1 MNDTAR
7 SSPFTPAPSPESPFG
22 VMRAPRELI
31 FGDGHRAVLGE
42 VAAPLGRKALV
53 CTDQRFAASPA
64 MDGLCANLADK
75 GIAVRVFDGTL
86 AELPSQSVH
95 ACVEQC
101 RDFAPEMVIG
111 VGGGSCMDMAKLVAL
126 LLTHGGPLERYY
138 GEFKVP
144 GPVLPVIALPTTAGT
159 GSEVTP
165 VAVLADSAR
174 DLKVGISTPWLI
186 PYAAICDP
194 ELTHTCPPSL
204 TALSGADAL
213 THAVEA
219 FTAIRHPADP
229 LISHRRVFVGRNR
242 FSDHHALEAIRAI
255 FGHLERAVDRPGDA
269 HARSMLMYGSVCA
282 GLAFGTAGTA
292 AAHAIQY
299 PVGALTHTPHGLGV
313 AALLPYVM
321 RFNASACEAE
331 LASIG
336 AAIAALDAHDA
347 SEPREVREPGEV
359 REASGVRRVSDASAT
374 QSELAQAAIER
385 TQALCASIGIPR
397 TLADLGLRRDQLDW
411 VAEQS
416 MLAARLINNNPRPL
430 ALDDVK
436 TLVRHA
442 FEGVASDTRALA

>member
-1 MNDTAR
+1 MISTL
-7 SSPFTPAPSPESPFG
+7 APVDNPFG

-31 FGDGHRAVLGE
+31 FGDGHRAVLGH

-64 MDGLCANLADK
+64 MDGIRANLAAK
-75 GIAVRVFDGTL
+75 GIEARVFDGTL
-86 AELPSQSVH
+86 AELPSDSIH

-101 RDFAPEMVIG
+101 SGFAPDMVIG

-174 DLKVGISTPWLI
+174 DLKVGISSPWLI

-194 ELTHTCPPSL
+194 ELTHTCPPAL

-229 LISHRRVFVGRNR
+229 LIAHQRVFVGRNL

-255 FGHLERAVDRPGDA
+255 FGYLERAVVHPGDA
-269 HARSMLMYGSVCA
+269 HARSQLMYGSVCA
-282 GLAFGTAGTA
+282 GLAFGAAGTA

-321 RFNASACEAE
+321 RFNASACEPE
-331 LASIG
+331 LARIG
-336 AAIAALDAHDA
+336 ETIGVAGSQRERVQGAID
-347 SEPREVREPGEV
+347 
-359 REASGVRRVSDASAT
+359 
-374 QSELAQAAIER
+374 R
-385 TQALCASIGIPR
+385 TRALCASIGIPR

-416 MLAARLINNNPRPL
+416 MLAARLVNNNPRPL
-430 ALDDVK
+430 TLDTMK
-436 TLVRHA
+436 TLVRDA
-442 FEGVASDTRALA
+442 FEGVVGAAPALA

>member
-1 MNDTAR
+1 MR
-7 SSPFTPAPSPESPFG
+7 TPQPLDHPFG

-42 VAAPLGRKALV
+42 VVAPLGRKALV
-53 CTDQRFAASPA
+53 CTDRRFAASAA
-64 MDGLCANLADK
+64 MDGMRANLAEK
-75 GIAVRVFDGTL
+75 GIEARVFDGTL
-86 AELPSQSVH
+86 AELPSDSIH

-101 RDFAPEMVIG
+101 RGFAPDMVIG

-174 DLKVGISTPWLI
+174 DLKVGISSPWLI

-194 ELTHTCPPSL
+194 ELTHTCPPAL

-213 THAVEA
+213 THAIEA

-229 LISHRRVFVGRNR
+229 LIAHQRVFVGRNV

-255 FGHLERAVDRPGDA
+255 FGYLERAVAEPGDA
-269 HARSMLMYGSVCA
+269 QARSQLMYGSVCA
-282 GLAFGTAGTA
+282 GLAFGAAGTA

-331 LASIG
+331 LARIG
-336 AAIAALDAHDA
+336 ATIGVAGSPQARAH
-347 SEPREVREPGEV
+347 
-359 REASGVRRVSDASAT
+359 
-374 QSELAQAAIER
+374 AAIER

-430 ALDDVK
+430 TLDHVK
-436 TLVRHA
+436 TLVRDA
-442 FEGVASDTRALA
+442 FEGVATDTRALA

>member
-1 MNDTAR
+1 MKQETLITD
-7 SSPFTPAPSPESPFG
+7 SPFG
-22 VMRAPRELI
+22 LMRSPRELI
-31 FGDGHRAVLGE
+31 FGDGRRAALGD

-64 MDGLCANLADK
+64 MDGIRANLSAK
-75 GIAVRVFDGTL
+75 GIDVYVFDGTL
-86 AELPSQSVH
+86 AELPSDGIY
-95 ACVEQC
+95 ACVDQC
-101 RDFAPEMVIG
+101 QGFTPDMVIG
-111 VGGGSCMDMAKLVAL
+111 IGGGSCMDMAKLVAL
-126 LLTHGGPLERYY
+126 LLTHGGPLDQYY

-186 PYAAICDP
+186 PHAAICDP

-213 THAVEA
+213 THAIEA
-219 FTAIRHPADP
+219 FTAIRHRADP
-229 LISHRRVFVGRNR
+229 LISHRRVFVGRNL

-255 FGHLERAVDRPGDA
+255 FDWLERAVESPDDA
-269 HARSMLMYGSVCA
+269 RARSMMMYGSVCA

-313 AALLPYVM
+313 ATLLPYVM
-321 RFNASACEAE
+321 RFNASACEPE
-331 LASIG
+331 LARIG
-336 AAIAALDAHDA
+336 HTIGLAGTSGERA
-347 SEPREVREPGEV
+347 S
-359 REASGVRRVSDASAT
+359 
-374 QSELAQAAIER
+374 AAIER
-385 TQALCASIGIPR
+385 TQALCARIGIPH

-411 VAEQS
+411 VARQS
-416 MLAARLINNNPRPL
+416 MLATRLISNNPRPL
-430 ALDDVK
+430 TLDDVQS
-436 TLVRHA
+436 LVRHA
-442 FEGVASDTRALA
+442 FEGAPVGAPA